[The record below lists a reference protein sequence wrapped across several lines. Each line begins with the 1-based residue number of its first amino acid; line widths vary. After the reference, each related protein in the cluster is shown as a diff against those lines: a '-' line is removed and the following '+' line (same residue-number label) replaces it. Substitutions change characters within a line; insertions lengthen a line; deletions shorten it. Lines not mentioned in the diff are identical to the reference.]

1 MYHSTKYPT
10 VVRKRITVK
19 SFSNGMASTRDEKVS
34 DLSTAKFLYNFDAS
48 SGTLKNG
55 VGIVRFSGFDL
66 TALSS
71 IAVVGVYFYKRFDA
85 DLGSWI
91 EKIIYYCS
99 DKRLYIANMEKG
111 TFKKISDVLFNE
123 KPIAISYDYLDRDI
137 MLFASSS
144 GETYYLDNDNLIK
157 IDGAPNITSLCVHK
171 ERIFVTTGGEG
182 TSLWF
187 SDDFDPTN
195 WVVSLTEAGFIDFQ
209 GEGGKLLKVVSFLDY
224 VYVFREYGISRVTA
238 YGNQEEFST
247 DTIFGNVGKI
257 YGGSVTNCG
266 DFIIFLSTAG
276 IFRFNGLDVVKIL
289 PEYDEY
295 LLNVSNNN
303 CKGVFIN
310 NVLYLMVRFNYGNK
324 TETVIIVYDVRK
336 KSSYIAKGLKVTDFE
351 FFSGNVNKV
360 VCLVAGDKSPFYFRN
375 NGALDGTPLVK
386 EWISPYYDFGVL
398 SKLKR
403 LYKLSLYT
411 LESLTLTVEC
421 DNKKL
426 TYKFQG
432 GGLQEVYPAL
442 QGERFRISI
451 KSTTLN
457 PEICNLSVFVEYVKG
472 AI

>member
-10 VVRKRITVK
+10 VIRKRITVK
-19 SFSNGMASTRDEKVS
+19 SFSNGMATTRDEKVS
-34 DLSTAKFLYNFDAS
+34 DLSTAKFLFNFDPS

-55 VGIVRFSGFDL
+55 VGLVHFNGFSL
-66 TALSS
+66 TAIWGLS
-71 IAVVGVYFYKRFDA
+71 VLGVYFYKRFNSDTDA
-85 DLGSWI
+85 WE

-99 DKRLYIANMEKG
+99 DKRLYSANMNRGEF
-111 TFKKISDVLFNE
+111 TKISDVLFSE
-123 KPIAISYDYLDRDI
+123 KPLALSYNYLDRDV
-137 MLFASSS
+137 MLFATTQ
-144 GETYYLDNDNLIK
+144 GETYYLDGNDLIK
-157 IDGAPNITSLCVHK
+157 IEGAPNITSLCVHK

-224 VYVFREYGISRVTA
+224 VYVFREYGIARVTA
-238 YGNQEEFST
+238 YGDQEEFST

-257 YGGSVTNCG
+257 YGGSVTHCG

-295 LLNVSNNN
+295 LLGATNDK
-303 CKGVFIN
+303 CTGVFMD
-310 NVLYLMVRFNYGNK
+310 NVLYLKVRVNFGSK
-324 TETVIIVYDVRK
+324 IESVLIVYDVRK
-336 KSSYIAKGLKVTDFE
+336 KSSYVARGLKITDFN
-351 FFSGNVNKV
+351 FFSGTVNKV
-360 VCLVAGDKSPFYFRN
+360 VCAVEGERTPFYFRV
-375 NGALDGTPLVK
+375 NGAIDSTPLVK

-451 KSTTLN
+451 KSATLN

-472 AI
+472 AV

>member
-10 VVRKRITVK
+10 VIRKRITVK
-19 SFSNGMASTRDEKVS
+19 SFSNGMATTRDEKVA
-34 DLSTAKFLYNFDAS
+34 DLSTAKFLFNFDPS

-55 VGIVRFSGFDL
+55 VGLVRFNGFDL
-66 TALSS
+66 ASISNLS
-71 IAVVGVYFYKRFDA
+71 VLGVYFYKRYNVDA
-85 DLGSWI
+85 NDWE
-91 EKIIYYCS
+91 EKIVYYCS
-99 DKRLYIANMEKG
+99 DKHLYSANING
-111 TFKKISDVLFNE
+111 GQFKKVSDVTFSE
-123 KPIAISYDYLDRDI
+123 KPLAISYDYLDRDVMI
-137 MLFASSS
+137 FANVK
-144 GETYYLDNDNLIK
+144 GETYYLDGDQLIK
-157 IDGAPNITSLCVHK
+157 IEGAPNITSLCVHK

-195 WVVSLTEAGFIDFQ
+195 WVVSLTEAGFIEFQ

-257 YGGSVTNCG
+257 YGGSVTQCG

-289 PEYDEY
+289 PEYDDY
-295 LLNVSNNN
+295 LQDVANDK

-310 NVLYLMVRFNYGNK
+310 NVLYLSVNANFGSKIEN
-324 TETVIIVYDVRK
+324 VLIVYDVRK
-336 KSSYIAKGLKVTDFE
+336 KSSYVAKGLNITDFN
-351 FFSGNVNKV
+351 FFSGTVNKV
-360 VCLVAGDKSPFYFRN
+360 VCVVNGKLTPLYFSD
-375 NGALDGTPLVK
+375 NGAIDSTPLVK
-386 EWISPYYDFGVL
+386 DWISPYCDFGVL

-426 TYKFQG
+426 SYIFQG

-442 QGERFRISI
+442 QGERFRILI
-451 KSTTLN
+451 KSATPN

-472 AI
+472 AV